1 MTPMKK
7 LPKLPPIHPGEILK
21 EELLIPRR
29 ISQSQLAQDLKISF
43 RRVNEICQGKRPITI
58 DTALRLSIYFGTSV
72 ELWLDLQRDYEME
85 CLADHHEIQK
95 LQRVIH
101 PYSGEKPVSFSLKK

>member
-1 MTPMKK
+1 MNTHPKK
-7 LPKLPPIHPGEILK
+7 LLPVHPGEILK
-21 EELLIPRR
+21 EELLIPRS

-85 CLADHHEIQK
+85 CLVDQKEIQK
-95 LQRVIH
+95 LQKIIC
-101 PYSGEKPVSFSLKK
+101 PASGEKPPVSFWLKK